1 MVQQLQKVPN
11 DPTNES
17 RALDILVKEGL
28 LKFKDVEFKTVV
40 DIIENPKI

>member
-1 MVQQLQKVPN
+1 MVLQIAVPN

-28 LKFKDVEFKTVV
+28 LKFKDRF
-40 DIIENPKI
+40 